1 MNRSGISIG
10 QAQRHLRILGIWIVG
25 ISISGCAG
33 LPSVGP
39 DYARLDLPLPAEWPN
54 VLPQVNDAPNI
65 AAWWTQLG
73 DEDLDWLIQAAI
85 SGDLDIKLAKARL
98 RKARA
103 NRAQAISAYY
113 PTISASVQAMPTNY
127 GAPSSE
133 RPDTTTFDAGFDALW
148 ELDIFGGTRRS
159 VEASTADV
167 DSSRASALNVRVT
180 LVAEVAQNYVD
191 VRSYQGRLIIAR
203 SNLKSQSDT
212 LDIAQWRY
220 QAGLARSTDVE
231 QARASLE
238 QTRAEIPD
246 LEVELSRAKNRL
258 AVLTGKIPG
267 ALDRRLSV
275 VRDLPTIPEQIAI
288 GIPASVLTQ
297 RPDLIVAERNLAAET
312 ARVGQKIAQRYPSLS
327 LGGSFGWTAYSLS
340 AMGAADSFI
349 STIIGTLALTL
360 FDGGRLRSIVEAQN
374 AVQEQAL
381 ITYEQTVLIALEEV
395 ENALIAHAYAHDKV
409 TAWAA
414 SAEAARNAAE
424 LSRDLYQSGL
434 TDFQQV
440 LISERSRLT
449 AEDSL
454 AQARASRVVT
464 LVKLYK
470 ALGGGWQVT
479 AIPGNQSRIEP
490 EKRRPT

>member
-1 MNRSGISIG
+1 MQHFRRVVFR
-10 QAQRHLRILGIWIVG
+10 QLVQFVG
-25 ISISGCAG
+25 
-33 LPSVGP
+33 
-39 DYARLDLPLPAEWPN
+39 R
-54 VLPQVNDAPNI
+54 
-65 AAWWTQLG
+65 
-73 DEDLDWLIQAAI
+73 
-85 SGDLDIKLAKARL
+85 
-98 RKARA
+98 
-103 NRAQAISAYY
+103 
-113 PTISASVQAMPTNY
+113 
-127 GAPSSE
+127 
-133 RPDTTTFDAGFDALW
+133 DAGFDALW